1 MPPSEDFLIF
11 RCFSVR
17 KGQMSSGFLRDR
29 TLFHQLGA
37 CEYEC
42 FRLAGAL
49 TADANDRAILLET
62 LAAGKYPQASRFCL
76 CLVILSTRL
85 LDKHYS

>member
-1 MPPSEDFLIF
+1 
-11 RCFSVR
+11 
-17 KGQMSSGFLRDR
+17 MSSGFLRDR

-49 TADANDRAILLET
+49 AADANDRAVLFEIF
-62 LAAGKYPQASRFCL
+62 AAGKYLRSSRFRFR
-76 CLVILSTRL
+76 LVILGARL

>member
-1 MPPSEDFLIF
+1 MPPSGDFLIF
-11 RCFSVR
+11 PHFLVH
-17 KGQMSSGFLRDR
+17 KGKMSSRFLRDR

-49 TADANDRAILLET
+49 AADANDRAVLLEIF
-62 LAAGKYPQASRFCL
+62 AAGKYPQSSRFCFR
-76 CLVILSTRL
+76 LVVLGARL
-85 LDKHYS
+85 LHKHHS

>member
-1 MPPSEDFLIF
+1 
-11 RCFSVR
+11 
-17 KGQMSSGFLRDR
+17 MSSGFHRDR

-49 TADANDRAILLET
+49 ATDANDRAILLEI
-62 LAAGKYPQASRFCL
+62 LAAGKYLRASRFCFPS
-76 CLVILSTRL
+76 VILGARL
-85 LDKHYS
+85 LNKYHS

>member
-1 MPPSEDFLIF
+1 
-11 RCFSVR
+11 
-17 KGQMSSGFLRDR
+17 MSSGFLRDR

-49 TADANDRAILLET
+49 AADVDDRAILFEIFAAVST
-62 LAAGKYPQASRFCL
+62 LGIVAFVS
-76 CLVILSTRL
+76 VW
-85 LDKHYS
+85 

>member
-1 MPPSEDFLIF
+1 
-11 RCFSVR
+11 
-17 KGQMSSGFLRDR
+17 MSSGFLRDR

-49 TADANDRAILLET
+49 AADANDKAVLLET
-62 LAAGKYPQASRFCL
+62 LAASKYLWTSRFRFR
-76 CLVILSTRL
+76 LVILGTRL
-85 LDKHYS
+85 LDKHFS

>member
-1 MPPSEDFLIF
+1 
-11 RCFSVR
+11 
-17 KGQMSSGFLRDR
+17 MSSGFLRDR

-42 FRLAGAL
+42 FCLGGAL
-49 TADANDRAILLET
+49 TADANDRAVLFEIF
-62 LAAGKYPQASRFCL
+62 AAGKYLRSSRFRFR
-76 CLVILSTRL
+76 LVILGTRL

>member
-1 MPPSEDFLIF
+1 MPPSGDFLIF
-11 RCFSVR
+11 PHFSVR

-29 TLFHQLGA
+29 MLFHQLGA
-37 CEYEC
+37 CEYKC

-49 TADANDRAILLET
+49 IADANDRAILLEI
-62 LAAGKYPQASRFCL
+62 LAAGKYFRVSRFCFR
-76 CLVILSTRL
+76 LVILSARL

>member
-1 MPPSEDFLIF
+1 
-11 RCFSVR
+11 
-17 KGQMSSGFLRDR
+17 MSSGFLRDQ

-49 TADANDRAILLET
+49 AADANDRAVLLKIF
-62 LAAGKYPQASRFCL
+62 AAGKYLWSSRFCFH
-76 CLVILSTRL
+76 LVILGARL